1 MNYKLVLLSFI
12 TIIGLSSCGSGESNG
27 NVQDVDFTTENQQI
41 TQPNQETKTV
51 VNNEAINF
59 PNNTVQSAPTDQLVT
74 N

>member
-1 MNYKLVLLSFI
+1 MNYKLILLIFV
-12 TIIGLSSCGSGESNG
+12 TIIGLTSCGSGDSNG
-27 NVQDVDFTTENQQI
+27 NIQENNLTTENQQI
-41 TQPNQETKTV
+41 TEPNGETRTV